1 MYFMDMMDLKKKDL
15 QLYLVCKVVEPFH
28 ANLHTDIISGLSP
41 VLAEKSVRQLI
52 MAANAHHHPPEASSA
67 DAKPLGTGRV
77 NDVVRRLHKRSRLS
91 IEYSLIPDIL
101 RTRLHHSP

>member
-28 ANLHTDIISGLSP
+28 TNIHTDIISGLSP

-52 MAANAHHHPPEASSA
+52 MAANAYWMVS
-67 DAKPLGTGRV
+67 V
-77 NDVVRRLHKRSRLS
+77 NHVGAPACFR
-91 IEYSLIPDIL
+91 
-101 RTRLHHSP
+101 